1 MDATATDGD
10 AIEVASGNTSV
21 QLQLYQAVPLLVDN
35 LYPYTRSL
43 PFHTVPSPEGAVG
56 AHVSHQEQLAAHLGG
71 HIKSS
76 LYTLQSQPDTCIQWR
91 ILGDRKTLELRP
103 LRWINSGDATSGQPD
118 GDQPLPA
125 AINEAVSSVTST
137 WRFASQ
143 LLDSVVI
150 ADEVSSQGELQVSVT
165 VCSQDGVIYQLSFA
179 SAWEISSDSVDV
191 NSCVSW
197 YLIEWCH
204 DSAGRLISGRK
215 PTIFDGL
222 GSHILTVGCE
232 DSALVWLQWQD
243 GSNEALGDLHGYVA
257 ESVSSATGI
266 LQSVKEFIPRML
278 RRGASTV
285 SDYEGSPNRIV
296 SFALTQVLD
305 GSVQYAVTLSR
316 DRKLRFWANGSS
328 SACQHE
334 EMLPQ
339 LDILGS
345 PIPIDPHGL
354 PLLPIEVGTRNY
366 IRIISRSMGVY
377 SNDSEMIT
385 GQSNVFG
392 VLVFVPDE
400 ATPYFTLLQ
409 ITIDEQSRI
418 SDVQTVI
425 YKPCKATNGAS
436 QLMADD
442 ELVDFQI
449 SHHEELRPIL
459 VEGPNGQPTE
469 EEAECPYW
477 TLWALWERSQE
488 QVVTYTYFSLRPDA
502 VSEEMGARQGFQ
514 FEGHPVLGER
524 WYTVLSQHQA
534 MRPTNDGPQIKEV
547 EARLARVA
555 SASQSGSDNASESA
569 SASVEQGDS
578 DDGSIG
584 AVQTGEIS
592 RAFLDHLFNPSRFD
606 RGVLEHA
613 LALYETSARD
623 RGFGLPTAAHAA
635 TAASPNLR
643 QRVAA
648 VVGSFLRV
656 ETSRRNGAMLV
667 GEFQRSLFTEW
678 MRYSTLCSRIQRV
691 ANAPKALSLC
701 GSTNMVC
708 VVTSNGITALQ
719 SAGTIEWMHALSERD
734 PAASVLLSA
743 PDYAI
748 CDKYPDLAQS
758 NARAEV
764 ARLLAATT
772 YLSNAMAVD
781 RLSALTDDM
790 AREASG
796 EILVSYE
803 SRAVELFE
811 KYAAE
816 SITAN
821 HAKHV
826 AKLLGLCQS
835 PGDTISNLVLELAK
849 SAGAAEL
856 LTEVDG
862 VQSFKSSASMEG
874 LFASAFAISTNARFE
889 LSRDITLL
897 LICVVYHFEDMTTV
911 DIANIPSVLA
921 TSLNAFN
928 LFAISQ
934 WVASQSISAFSDD
947 SLSEDPSSVDG
958 FLRKFSVLNLSRR
971 RDSAGSVASKPA
983 VAEVSVGATGG
994 GNVFVYSVLH
1004 DILSRSYAIRF
1015 TGHSETFADM
1025 ITEGMQQIYTTLGF
1039 AAAWTGDAQSVD
1051 AQPQVN
1057 FVLFAAKL
1065 EKIAPPELT
1074 ETFLRYLPK
1083 STASCYLNGL
1093 VSLRLR
1099 DYTGA
1104 SDFFANAG
1112 VAYGQISEG
1121 IRDGVDLQHVLP
1133 KSVLDSGLAFSYYV
1147 HVAELFETVRQFSLV
1162 SRFSHLALQALQEE
1176 SQLETSEL
1184 DADVQREWQQ
1194 KLWFKIF
1201 HAELERNSYEQAYMA
1216 MMANPDQK
1224 QQLGCLRHLVS
1235 VLCEREGGVATL
1247 CRLSFP
1253 GLHEHVEQNL
1263 LFKARHSDL
1272 LAKPNYFRI
1281 LYSFHVYR
1289 GNYRNAA
1296 SAMYQYARRLSA
1308 LMLHTGDVA
1317 HILAEQGQAL
1327 LACVNG
1333 LSLVDAQY
1341 AWVVVGRQQGG
1352 ADGME
1357 AAETDDGYIRRK
1369 RRRIAIGRYDS
1380 SSNSQGQDIDIVE
1393 LADVRREYTLC
1404 MARITLGET
1413 FQELYSRNVLLE
1425 PEDVIALYVKT
1436 GMYDNALS
1444 FAKVFGLKLDYMLT
1458 TLAKKCLEL
1467 SVTQSAKAQRE
1478 QTPDA
1483 FWENIGVRESTG
1495 TPSERAWRLLR
1506 YYLDLEEPTE
1516 KNDQR
1521 YRLLVADTILGAESD
1536 SVLAPWLSSSLLRRC
1551 PQDLVRLCLRNGC
1564 VTEGAEFLL
1573 QHINTLRTHVAST
1586 AAAKTT
1592 RGVWLPYQLLDQT
1605 MGILDDAVTRFE
1617 EAVEKI
1623 KDAKKQDGSD
1633 ADMRRLKSLLKSYRE
1648 RLASLLRLRSDLRT
1662 TFDQYMVIAARESR
1676 DISETV
1682 GA

>member
-1 MDATATDGD
+1 MG
-10 AIEVASGNTSV
+10 
-21 QLQLYQAVPLLVDN
+21 
-35 LYPYTRSL
+35 
-43 PFHTVPSPEGAVG
+43 
-56 AHVSHQEQLAAHLGG
+56 
-71 HIKSS
+71 
-76 LYTLQSQPDTCIQWR
+76 SQ
-91 ILGDRKTLELRP
+91 
-103 LRWINSGDATSGQPD
+103 GQP
-118 GDQPLPA
+118 
-125 AINEAVSSVTST
+125 
-137 WRFASQ
+137 
-143 LLDSVVI
+143 
-150 ADEVSSQGELQVSVT
+150 QVSVT
-165 VCSQDGVIYQLSFA
+165 VCSQDGVIYRLAFA
-179 SAWEISSDSVDV
+179 SAWEISSHSIDV
-191 NSCVSW
+191 SSCASW

-204 DSAGRLISGRK
+204 DSSGRPLSGRM
-215 PTIFDGL
+215 PTILDGL
-222 GSHILTVGCE
+222 GMHLLAVGCE
-232 DSALVWLQWQD
+232 DSALVWLRWED
-243 GSNEALGDLHGYVA
+243 GSSETLGDLHGYVA
-257 ESVSSATGI
+257 ESVSSASGI

-285 SDYEGSPNRIV
+285 SDYDGSPNRLV

-305 GSVQYAVTLSR
+305 SSAHYAVTLSR
-316 DRKLRFWANGSS
+316 DRKLRFWANGLS

-334 EMLPQ
+334 EILPQ

-354 PLLPIEVGTRNY
+354 PLPPIEVGTRNY
-366 IRIISRSMGVY
+366 IRIITRSTGVHT
-377 SNDSEMIT
+377 NDSEMVT

-392 VLVFVPDE
+392 VLVFVSDE

-418 SDVQTVI
+418 SDVQTVM

-449 SHHEELRPIL
+449 SYHEELRPIL

-469 EEAECPYW
+469 EEIECPYW
-477 TLWALWERSQE
+477 ALWALWERSQE
-488 QVVTYTYFSLRPDA
+488 QVITYTYFSLRPD
-502 VSEEMGARQGFQ
+502 SSSRDIDSQQGFQ

-524 WYTVLSQHQA
+524 WYTVLSQHQS
-534 MRPTNDGPQIKEV
+534 MRPTNDGPQIKEI
-547 EARLARVA
+547 EARLARA
-555 SASQSGSDNASESA
+555 AAATPGDSGSECAYVSAELSGSECAYVSAELSDNDDSST
-569 SASVEQGDS
+569 SV
-578 DDGSIG
+578 
-584 AVQTGEIS
+584 VQTSDIS
-592 RAFLDHLFNPSRFD
+592 RVFLDHLFNPSRFD

-613 LALYETSARD
+613 LALYEASARD
-623 RGFGLPTAAHAA
+623 RGFGLPEAAYAA

-643 QRVAA
+643 QRVSA

-656 ETSRRNGAMLV
+656 ETSRKNGAMLV

-678 MRYSTLCSRIQRV
+678 MRYSTLCARIQRV

-701 GSTNMVC
+701 RSTNMIC
-708 VVTSNGITALQ
+708 VVASNALMTLQ
-719 SAGTIEWMHALSERD
+719 SAGTIEWMHALTERD

-743 PDYAI
+743 PEFAI

-758 NARAEV
+758 SARIEV
-764 ARLLAATT
+764 ARLLAATS
-772 YLSNAMAVD
+772 YLSNAMAAD

-790 AREASG
+790 ACEAG
-796 EILVSYE
+796 GGIMVSYE
-803 SRAVELFE
+803 ARAMELFE

-816 SITAN
+816 SITPK

-826 AKLLGLCQS
+826 ATLLGLCQS
-835 PGDTISNLVLELAK
+835 PGDTIGNLVLELAK

-874 LFASAFAISTNARFE
+874 LFASAYAISTNTRFE

-897 LICVVYHFEDMTTV
+897 LICIVYHFEDLRAV
-911 DIANIPSVLA
+911 NIGGIPSLLA
-921 TSLNAFN
+921 TSLSVFN
-928 LFAISQ
+928 LFAVSQ

-947 SLSEDPSSVDG
+947 SVAEDPSSVDG

-971 RDSAGSVASKPA
+971 RDSAGSASSKPTA
-983 VAEVSVGATGG
+983 TELTAGATS
-994 GNVFVYSVLH
+994 NVFVYSMLH
-1004 DILSRSYAIRF
+1004 DILSRSYTIRF
-1015 TGHSETFADM
+1015 TGRSEAFADM
-1025 ITEGMQQIYTTLGF
+1025 VAEGMQQLSATLGF
-1039 AAAWTGDAQSVD
+1039 AAAWASNAQLADAES
-1051 AQPQVN
+1051 QVN
-1057 FVLFAAKL
+1057 YVLFAAKL

-1074 ETFLRYLPK
+1074 ESFLRQLPK
-1083 STASCYLNGL
+1083 STASCYLSGL

-1099 DYTGA
+1099 DYIGA
-1104 SDFFANAG
+1104 SDFFANAS
-1112 VAYGQISEG
+1112 VAYGQSEG
-1121 IRDGVDLQHVLP
+1121 IGSGVDLQHVLP
-1133 KSVLDSGLAFSYYV
+1133 KSVLESGLALSYYN
-1147 HVAELFETVRQFSLV
+1147 HVAELFEAVRQFSLV

-1184 DADVQREWQQ
+1184 AASVQREWQQ

-1201 HAELERNSYEQAYMA
+1201 HAELERNSYEQAYAA

-1224 QQLGCLRHLVS
+1224 QQQDCLRLLVS

-1263 LFKARHSDL
+1263 LFKARHCDL

-1281 LYSFHVYR
+1281 LYSFHVFR

-1317 HILAEQGQAL
+1317 RILAEQGQAL

-1341 AWVVVGRQQGG
+1341 AWVVVGRRQG
-1352 ADGME
+1352 ATDGTE
-1357 AAETDDGYIRRK
+1357 AADEGDGCIRRK

-1380 SSNSQGQDIDIVE
+1380 SSSSQGQDIDIVE
-1393 LADVRREYTLC
+1393 LADVRREYALC

-1413 FQELYSRNVLLE
+1413 FQELYARNVLLE
-1425 PEDVIALYVKT
+1425 PEDVVALYVKT
-1436 GMYDNALS
+1436 GMYDSALS
-1444 FAKVFGLKLDYMLT
+1444 FAKAFGLKLDYMFT

-1467 SVTQSAKAQRE
+1467 SSTQSAKAQRE

-1483 FWENIGVRESTG
+1483 FWENVGVRDSTG

-1516 KNDQR
+1516 KDDQR

-1536 SVLAPWLSSSLLRRC
+1536 SVLAPWLSSLLLRRC

-1564 VTEGAEFLL
+1564 VTEGAGFLL
-1573 QHINTLRTHVAST
+1573 EHINTLRSHVSST
-1586 AAAKTT
+1586 MVAKTT
-1592 RGVWLPYQLLDQT
+1592 RGIWLPYQLLDQT
-1605 MGILDDAVTRFE
+1605 MGILDDAVARFE

-1623 KDAKKQDGSD
+1623 KDAKKQGGPD
-1633 ADMRRLKSLLKSYRE
+1633 AIVKRLKSLLKSYRE
-1648 RLASLLRLRSDLRT
+1648 RLVSLQRLRTDLKT

-1676 DISETV
+1676 DISEAV
-1682 GA
+1682 SA

>member
-1 MDATATDGD
+1 MDATTADGD
-10 AIEVASGNTSV
+10 ATEVVSGNTSA

-43 PFHTVPSPEGAVG
+43 PFHTVPSPKGTVRAR
-56 AHVSHQEQLAAHLGG
+56 VSHQEQLAAHLGG
-71 HIKSS
+71 HVKSS

-103 LRWINSGDATSGQPD
+103 LRWISSGDTALGQSD
-118 GDQPLPA
+118 SDQLSPA
-125 AINEAVSSVTST
+125 VINEAVSSVTST
-137 WRFASQ
+137 WSFASQ
-143 LLDSVVI
+143 LLDTVVI
-150 ADEVSSQGELQVSVT
+150 ADEVSSQGQLQVSVT
-165 VCSQDGVIYQLSFA
+165 VCSQDGVIYRLDFA
-179 SAWEISSDSVDV
+179 SAWEISSDAVDV
-191 NSCVSW
+191 DSCMSW

-204 DSAGRLISGRK
+204 DSAGRPISGRK

-222 GSHILTVGCE
+222 GPHLLAVGCE

-243 GSNEALGDLHGYVA
+243 GSSEALGDLHGYVT
-257 ESVSSATGI
+257 ESVSSASGI

-285 SDYEGSPNRIV
+285 SDYDGLPNRLV
-296 SFALTQVLD
+296 SFVLTQVLD

-334 EMLPQ
+334 ELLPQ
-339 LDILGS
+339 LDVLGC

-354 PLLPIEVGTRNY
+354 PLPPIEVGTRNY

-377 SNDSEMIT
+377 SNDSEMVT

-442 ELVDFQI
+442 ELVDFQV
-449 SHHEELRPIL
+449 SHHEELRPTL
-459 VEGPNGQPTE
+459 VEGPNGQPIE
-469 EEAECPYW
+469 QDMDCPYW

-488 QVVTYTYFSLRPDA
+488 QVITHTYFSLRPDA
-502 VSEEMGARQGFQ
+502 SSEETGAQQGFQ

-547 EARLARVA
+547 EARLARAA
-555 SASQSGSDNASESA
+555 SASQGDSNNGSESA
-569 SASVEQGDS
+569 SVSADQGDS
-578 DDGSIG
+578 DDNGTS

-592 RAFLDHLFNPSRFD
+592 RVFLDHLFNPSRFD

-613 LALYETSARD
+613 LALYEASARE

-643 QRVAA
+643 QRVAT

-656 ETSRRNGAMLV
+656 ETSRKNGAMLV

-678 MRYSTLCSRIQRV
+678 MRYSTLCARIQRV

-708 VVTSNGITALQ
+708 VVASNGLMTLQ
-719 SAGTIEWMHALSERD
+719 SAGTIEWMHALTERD

-743 PDYAI
+743 PEYAI
-748 CDKYPDLAQS
+748 CDKYPDLAQT
-758 NARAEV
+758 NARLEV
-764 ARLLAATT
+764 ARLLAATS
-772 YLSNAMAVD
+772 YLSNAMAAD

-803 SRAVELFE
+803 TRAVELFE

-816 SITAN
+816 SITPN
-821 HAKHV
+821 HAKHA

-835 PGDTISNLVLELAK
+835 PGDTISNLVQELAK

-897 LICVVYHFEDMTTV
+897 LICVVYYSEDLKTV
-911 DIANIPSVLA
+911 DIASIPSVLA
-921 TSLNAFN
+921 TSLNVFN
-928 LFAISQ
+928 LFAVSQ

-947 SLSEDPSSVDG
+947 SLVEDPSSVDG

-983 VAEVSVGATGG
+983 ATDLSTGGG
-994 GNVFVYSVLH
+994 GNVFVYSMLH
-1004 DILSRSYAIRF
+1004 DILSRSYTVRF

-1025 ITEGMQQIYTTLGF
+1025 ITEGMQQIYATLGF
-1039 AAAWTGDAQSVD
+1039 AAAWTGNTQSVD
-1051 AQPQVN
+1051 AQSQVN
-1057 FVLFAAKL
+1057 VVLFAAKL

-1074 ETFLRYLPK
+1074 ESFLRYLPK
-1083 STASCYLNGL
+1083 STASCYLSGL

-1104 SDFFANAG
+1104 SDFFVNAG
-1112 VAYGQISEG
+1112 VAYGQVGEG

-1133 KSVLDSGLAFSYYV
+1133 KAVLDSGLAFSYYD

-1184 DADVQREWQQ
+1184 AADVQREWQQ

-1201 HAELERNSYEQAYMA
+1201 YAELERNSYEQAYMA

-1224 QQLGCLRHLVS
+1224 QQLGCLRHLIS

-1253 GLHEHVEQNL
+1253 GLHEHVEENL

-1296 SAMYQYARRLSA
+1296 SAMYQYARRLAA
-1308 LMLHTGDVA
+1308 LMLHTGDVQR
-1317 HILAEQGQAL
+1317 ILVEQGQAL

-1341 AWVVVGRQQGG
+1341 AWVVVGRQQGA
-1352 ADGME
+1352 ADSIE
-1357 AAETDDGYIRRK
+1357 VADADDSYIRRK

-1380 SSNSQGQDIDIVE
+1380 SSSSQGQDIDIVE

-1404 MARITLGET
+1404 MARITLGTT
-1413 FQELYSRNVLLE
+1413 FQEMFSRNVLLE
-1425 PEDVIALYVKT
+1425 PEDVVALYVKT
-1436 GMYDNALS
+1436 GMYDSALS
-1444 FAKVFGLKLDYMLT
+1444 FAKAFGLKLDYILT

-1483 FWENIGVRESTG
+1483 FWSNVGIRDSAG

-1521 YRLLVADTILGAESD
+1521 YRLLVADTILGAEND
-1536 SVLAPWLSSSLLRRC
+1536 SVLAPWLSSLLLLRC

-1573 QHINTLRTHVAST
+1573 QHINTLRGQVAST
-1586 AAAKTT
+1586 AVAKTT

-1623 KDAKKQDGSD
+1623 KDAKKQGGSD
-1633 ADMRRLKSLLKSYRE
+1633 ADMKRLKSLFRSYRE
-1648 RLASLLRLRSDLRT
+1648 RLASLQRLRTDLKT
-1662 TFDQYMVIAARESR
+1662 AFDQYMVIAARESR
-1676 DISETV
+1676 DISEII
-1682 GA
+1682 AA

>member
-10 AIEVASGNTSV
+10 VLEVASGSAST
-21 QLQLYQAVPLLVDN
+21 QLQMYQAVPLIVDN

-43 PFHTVPSPEGAVG
+43 PFHSVPSPEGAVG
-56 AHVSHQEQLAAHLGG
+56 ARVSRQEQLAAHLGG
-71 HIKSS
+71 HVKSS

-103 LRWINSGDATSGQPD
+103 LRWISSDNTAPVS
-118 GDQPLPA
+118 DQPLP
-125 AINEAVSSVTST
+125 EAVSETVSSVTST
-137 WRFASQ
+137 WCFASQ
-143 LLDSVVI
+143 LLDSVII
-150 ADEVSSQGELQVSVT
+150 ADEMSSQGRPQVSVT
-165 VCSQDGVIYQLSFA
+165 VCSRDGVIYRLTFA
-179 SAWEISSDSVDV
+179 SAWEISSDSIDV

-197 YLIEWCH
+197 YPIEWCH
-204 DSAGRLISGRK
+204 DSSGRPLSGRM
-215 PTIFDGL
+215 PTLLDGL
-222 GSHILTVGCE
+222 GIHLLAVGCE
-232 DSALVWLQWQD
+232 DSALVWLQWED
-243 GSNEALGDLHGYVA
+243 GSSKTLGDLHGYVA
-257 ESVSSATGI
+257 ESVSSASGI

-285 SDYEGSPNRIV
+285 SDYDGSPNRLV

-305 GSVQYAVTLSR
+305 GSAHYAVTLSR
-316 DRKLRFWANGSS
+316 DRKLRFWANGLSS
-328 SACQHE
+328 TCQHE
-334 EMLPQ
+334 ETLPQ

-345 PIPIDPHGL
+345 PIPIDPHGSPL
-354 PLLPIEVGTRNY
+354 PPIEVGTRNY
-366 IRIISRSMGVY
+366 IRIITRSTGVH
-377 SNDSEMIT
+377 SNDSEMVT

-418 SDVQTVI
+418 SDVQTVM

-449 SHHEELRPIL
+449 SYHEELRPIL
-459 VEGPNGQPTE
+459 VEGPSGQPAE
-469 EEAECPYW
+469 EEVECPYW

-488 QVVTYTYFSLRPDA
+488 QIITYTYFSLRPD
-502 VSEEMGARQGFQ
+502 SSSRDIDSQQGFQ

-524 WYTVLSQHQA
+524 WYAVLSQHQS
-534 MRPTNDGPQIKEV
+534 MRPTNDGSQIKEI
-547 EARLARVA
+547 EARLARAAAASPGDSSNGSESVYA
-555 SASQSGSDNASESA
+555 SAEPSDNDDS
-569 SASVEQGDS
+569 SASV
-578 DDGSIG
+578 
-584 AVQTGEIS
+584 VQTSDIS
-592 RAFLDHLFNPSRFD
+592 RVFLDHLFNPSRFD

-613 LALYETSARD
+613 LALYEASARD
-623 RGFGLPTAAHAA
+623 RGFGLPEAAYAA

-656 ETSRRNGAMLV
+656 EPSRKNGAMLV

-678 MRYSTLCSRIQRV
+678 MRYSTLCARIQRV
-691 ANAPKALSLC
+691 ANTPKALSLC
-701 GSTNMVC
+701 GSTNMIC
-708 VVTSNGITALQ
+708 VVGSNVLMTLQ
-719 SAGTIEWMHALSERD
+719 SASSIEWMHALTERD

-743 PDYAI
+743 PEYAI

-758 NARAEV
+758 NARIEV
-764 ARLLAATT
+764 ARLLAATS
-772 YLSNAMAVD
+772 YLSNAMAAD

-790 AREASG
+790 ACEAGG

-803 SRAVELFE
+803 ARAVELFE
-811 KYAAE
+811 KYATE
-816 SITAN
+816 SITPK

-835 PGDTISNLVLELAK
+835 PGDTIGNLVLELAK

-856 LTEVDG
+856 LTEVDS

-874 LFASAFAISTNARFE
+874 LFVSAFAISTSTRFG
-889 LSRDITLL
+889 LSRDIVLL
-897 LICVVYHFEDMTTV
+897 LICVVYYFEDLRTV
-911 DIANIPSVLA
+911 DIASIPSLLA
-921 TSLNAFN
+921 TSLSVFN
-928 LFAISQ
+928 LFSVSQ
-934 WVASQSISAFSDD
+934 WVASQSISAFSED
-947 SLSEDPSSVDG
+947 SAAEDPSSVDG

-971 RDSAGSVASKPA
+971 RDSAGSVSSKPA
-983 VAEVSVGATGG
+983 ATELTVGAT
-994 GNVFVYSVLH
+994 GNVFVYNMLH

-1015 TGHSETFADM
+1015 TGHSEAFADM
-1025 ITEGMQQIYTTLGF
+1025 ITEGMQQIYATLGF
-1039 AAAWTGDAQSVD
+1039 AAAWASNAQFADAQS
-1051 AQPQVN
+1051 QVN
-1057 FVLFAAKL
+1057 YVLFAAKL
-1065 EKIAPPELT
+1065 EKVAPPELT
-1074 ETFLRYLPK
+1074 ESFLRQLPK
-1083 STASCYLNGL
+1083 STASCYLSGL

-1099 DYTGA
+1099 DYIGA
-1104 SDFFANAG
+1104 SDFFANAS
-1112 VAYGQISEG
+1112 VAYGQVSDG
-1121 IRDGVDLQHVLP
+1121 IRGGVDLQHVLP
-1133 KSVLDSGLAFSYYV
+1133 KSVLDSGLALSYYN
-1147 HVAELFETVRQFSLV
+1147 HVAELFEAARQFSLV

-1184 DADVQREWQQ
+1184 TADVQREWQK

-1201 HAELERNSYEQAYMA
+1201 HAELERNSYEQAYTA

-1224 QQLGCLRHLVS
+1224 QQQDCLRLLVS

-1263 LFKARHSDL
+1263 LFKARHCDL
-1272 LAKPNYFRI
+1272 LAKPNHFRI

-1327 LACVNG
+1327 LACING

-1341 AWVVVGRQQGG
+1341 AWVVVGRRQGA
-1352 ADGME
+1352 ADSAE
-1357 AAETDDGYIRRK
+1357 AADAGDGCIRRK

-1380 SSNSQGQDIDIVE
+1380 SSSSQGQDIDIVE
-1393 LADVRREYTLC
+1393 LADVRREYALC
-1404 MARITLGET
+1404 MARIALGET
-1413 FQELYSRNVLLE
+1413 FQELYARNVLLE

-1436 GMYDNALS
+1436 GMYDSALS
-1444 FAKVFGLKLDYMLT
+1444 FAKAFGLKLDYMLT

-1467 SVTQSAKAQRE
+1467 SATQSAKAQRE

-1483 FWENIGVRESTG
+1483 FWENVGVRDSTG

-1516 KNDQR
+1516 KDDQR

-1536 SVLAPWLSSSLLRRC
+1536 SVLAPWLSSLLLRRC

-1564 VTEGAEFLL
+1564 VTEGAGFLL
-1573 QHINTLRTHVAST
+1573 QHINTLRSHVSST
-1586 AAAKTT
+1586 MVAKTT
-1592 RGVWLPYQLLDQT
+1592 RGIWLPYQLLDQT
-1605 MGILDDAVTRFE
+1605 MGILDDAVARFE

-1623 KDAKKQDGSD
+1623 KDAKKQGGPD
-1633 ADMRRLKSLLKSYRE
+1633 AIMKRLKSLLKSYRE
-1648 RLASLLRLRSDLRT
+1648 RLASLQRLRTDLKT
-1662 TFDQYMVIAARESR
+1662 AFDQYMVIAARESR
-1676 DISETV
+1676 DISEAV
-1682 GA
+1682 SA